1 MCFGRRRCARN
12 EAGNTGKSQIMKCF
26 VCHAE
31 DFEFYPQHNR
41 RFMEDFNHINE
52 ARGFAFFLKLP

>member
-1 MCFGRRRCARN
+1 
-12 EAGNTGKSQIMKCF
+12 MKCF
-26 VCHAE
+26 VCNAE